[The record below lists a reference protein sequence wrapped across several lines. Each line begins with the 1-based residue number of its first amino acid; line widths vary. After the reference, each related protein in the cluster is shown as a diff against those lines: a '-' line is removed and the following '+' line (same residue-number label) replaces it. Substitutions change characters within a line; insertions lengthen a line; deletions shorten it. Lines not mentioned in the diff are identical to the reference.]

1 MVDVTADDLGARGQ
15 RVVPFSNTK
24 LDGLSASDVRELVHD
39 QTVSIAKAG
48 IVTFLPMLTEP
59 HPDTPT
65 YGD

>member
-24 LDGLSASDVRELVHD
+24 SDGLAASDVRELVHD

-48 IVTFLPMLTEP
+48 IATFLPILTEP
-59 HPDTPT
+59 HPDSPT
-65 YGD
+65 CGD